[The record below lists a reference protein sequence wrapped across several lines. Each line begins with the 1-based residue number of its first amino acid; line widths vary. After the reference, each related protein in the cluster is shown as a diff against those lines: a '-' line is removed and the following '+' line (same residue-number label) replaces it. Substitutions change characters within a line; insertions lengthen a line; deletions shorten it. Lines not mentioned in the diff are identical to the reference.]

1 MVNRWVLKPEPD
13 PDITK
18 ALAAELGV
26 DKLIAGLLVQRN
38 IKTFDQARIFFRPTL
53 SHFHDPFLMKDM
65 DLAVDRLEHAI
76 STQERILVYGDYDV
90 DGTTSVALMAGYL
103 KTRTEPVATYIPDR
117 YMGVM
122 DFHFRELILHTTME
136 FP

>member
-38 IKTFDQARIFFRPTL
+38 IKTFDQARTFFRPTL

-76 STQERILVYGDYDV
+76 SKQERILVYGDYDV

-103 KTRTEPVATYIPDR
+103 NTTTEPVATYIPHR
-117 YMGVM
+117 
-122 DFHFRELILHTTME
+122 
-136 FP
+136 